1 MAEPIQ
7 FTVGRDVHEE
17 LRHKVEDAP
26 IDHAEAVLA
35 VYELLQE
42 AQDHGVL
49 DTLRGVIGAGET
61 LIGKASEYANTPEG
75 IRLMRNLLATVR
87 LLGELDPGMLDA
99 AAKAF
104 SEIRHEAEGKGSES
118 PSILQIFRRLTGP
131 DSRRTAGMLAGFS
144 AVFGREHRAS
154 GVDATRAT
162 AKRFSRPQNI
172 APVIAVALGAIVAS
186 YWIGRH
192 SSR

>member
-7 FTVGRDVHEE
+7 FTVGRDAREE
-17 LRHKVEDAP
+17 LRHKIENAP

-61 LIGKASEYANTPEG
+61 LIGRASEYANTPEG
-75 IRLMRNLLATVR
+75 IRLMRNLLAMAR

-104 SEIRHEAEGKGSES
+104 SETRHEAEAKGSES
-118 PSILQIFRRLTGP
+118 PTILQTFRRFTGQ
-131 DSRRTAGMLAGFS
+131 DSRRTLGMLAGFS
-144 AVFGREHRAS
+144 AAFGREHRAS
-154 GVDATRAT
+154 GVNATRIT
-162 AKRFSRPQNI
+162 AKRPNM

-192 SSR
+192 SS